1 MRHRDLPDP
10 RRIGDDLADERLASR
25 IAARTKRLAPQAL
38 ELLDAIVRRLGPWT
52 GLIITLF
59 IGGLIIA
66 AALEA
71 FEDTYE
77 WVRETTGTETVDQR
91 IHAAA
96 VEARTPALTV
106 VLTVITELAGKIG
119 MPIVGI
125 VLASALSY
133 AARSWRP
140 LLLTA
145 IAGLGSLVLTLVS
158 KNAAGRDRPP
168 HADALPPF
176 ETSPSFPSGHTL
188 NATAILL
195 VVAYCAAL
203 QFDRTVTKVIAVA
216 GLLAFVVLVAVSRI
230 YLGHHWLSD
239 VGAALALGVAWA
251 SVVMLGH
258 QVFSVVRSRRREL
271 AAENGAD
278 ER

>member
-1 MRHRDLPDP
+1 MPRPQLPDP
-10 RRIGDDLADERLASR
+10 RRIGHDLADERFATHLTERVERLSPKLA
-25 IAARTKRLAPQAL
+25 
-38 ELLDAIVRRLGPWT
+38 ELLDKVLRVIGPWT

-59 IGGLIIA
+59 IGGLIVA
-66 AALEA
+66 AGLEL
-71 FEDTYE
+71 FEDTWE
-77 WVRETTGTETVDQR
+77 WVRESTGTATIDQE

-96 VEARTPALTV
+96 VEARTPALTA
-106 VLTVITELAGKIG
+106 VLTVITELAGKVG
-119 MPIVGI
+119 MPIVGV
-125 VLASALSY
+125 VLAVALSW

-145 IAGLGSLVLTLVS
+145 IAGLGSLLLTLVS

-195 VVAYCAAL
+195 VVAYCAVL
-203 QFDRTVTKVIAVA
+203 QFDRTVTKVLAVA
-216 GLLAFVVLVAVSRI
+216 GLLAFVVLVGVSRI
-230 YLGHHWLSD
+230 YLGHHWFSD

-251 SVVMLGH
+251 AVVMLGH

-271 AAENGAD
+271 AAENGAE